1 MRFRVTSIIFEDEA
15 RIILAPLCRIEDWLN
30 AAMADGDFGPG
41 LDSLMIVLIS
51 YYVDEQGQI
60 NQVPK
65 PSRLSRYKDP
75 ITGNEQRCLALHV
88 SVEDKALLAVGQ
100 EKMVGYLSQLIAEK
114 LPERPLQLP
123 KGLDYGRLKT
133 AIQKCV
139 SSFAEVS

>member
-1 MRFRVTSIIFEDEA
+1 
-15 RIILAPLCRIEDWLN
+15 
-30 AAMADGDFGPG
+30 
-41 LDSLMIVLIS
+41 MIVLIS

-114 LPERPLQLP
+114 LPERPLRLP

>member
-1 MRFRVTSIIFEDEA
+1 M
-15 RIILAPLCRIEDWLN
+15 ILAPLCRIEDWLN
-30 AAMADGDFGPG
+30 AAMADGDFGSG

-51 YYVDEQGQI
+51 YYIDEQGQI

-65 PSRLSRYKDP
+65 PSRFSRYKDP
-75 ITGNEQRCLALHV
+75 ITGIEQRCLALHV
-88 SVEDKALLAVGQ
+88 SVEDKALLAVRQ

-114 LPERPLQLP
+114 LPERPLRLP

-139 SSFAEVS
+139 SSFAEVNRLRSCRHS